1 MINFLHNF
9 LPQPILFQ
17 FGLIKIYWYGL
28 FMVLGII
35 AGLTVVLK
43 LAKRLSIKNDEVYD
57 LGFYL
62 IIFSLIGARIYAVF
76 LELPF
81 YLKNPFEIIAVWHGG
96 LAIHGAIIGGV
107 LTLIIYSWK
116 KKQSF
121 WQWADLL
128 APALALGQTIGRFG
142 NYFNQEIFGKPTD
155 LPWGI
160 PIALQNRPIDYISQ
174 QYFHPTFLYESGLN
188 LINFFI
194 LFFLLK
200 LKNSSKLQVT
210 SLPRKIAKRFIWG
223 YRLQEG
229 AIALV
234 YLINYSL
241 IRIAMEFLRTD
252 HTPKIFGIRLPILVS
267 LGIIILSLGL
277 IISRHKSLKSKT
289 RTV

>member
-1 MINFLHNF
+1 
-9 LPQPILFQ
+9 
-17 FGLIKIYWYGL
+17 
-28 FMVLGII
+28 MVLGII

-241 IRIAMEFLRTD
+241 IRIAMEFLRTA
-252 HTPKIFGIRLPILVS
+252 HTPEIFGIRLPILVS